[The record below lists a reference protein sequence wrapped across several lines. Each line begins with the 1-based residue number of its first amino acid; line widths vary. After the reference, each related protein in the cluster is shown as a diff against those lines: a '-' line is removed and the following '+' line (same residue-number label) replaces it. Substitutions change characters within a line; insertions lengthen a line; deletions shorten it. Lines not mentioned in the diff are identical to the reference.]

1 MSTVIFD
8 KKVYFCISFFGFEN
22 KSCFFV
28 FRFSPAF

>member
-8 KKVYFCISFFGFEN
+8 KKSLLLHLVFGFEN

-28 FRFSPAF
+28 FRFSQAF